1 MRPNENK
8 LEVPDELWKIVE
20 QLLPK
25 RKIKHEKGGRPR
37 MEDRA
42 AFAGILYRMRTGIP
56 WRYLPP
62 MFGTKSSVHRRFQ
75 EWVDSGVFEK
85 IQSKTLK
92 FYDKKKGIR
101 TKRMAADGS
110 QARAPKGG
118 FIPEEIRLIAVN
130 RVLNGI
136 YS

>member
-1 MRPNENK
+1 MRPTDNK
-8 LEVPDELWKIVE
+8 FDVPDELWEIVE
-20 QLLPK
+20 PLLPK
-25 RKIKHEKGGRPR
+25 HKLKSEKGGRPR
-37 MEDRA
+37 LENRV

-75 EWVDSGVFEK
+75 EWVDTGVFDK
-85 IQSKTLK
+85 IQSRTLK

-118 FIPEEIRLIAVN
+118 FIPEEIQRIAVK
-130 RVLNGI
+130 RVLNVI
-136 YS
+136 FS

>member
-1 MRPNENK
+1 MDNK
-8 LEVPDELWKIVE
+8 FDVPDELWKIIEPV
-20 QLLPK
+20 LPK
-25 RKIKHEKGGRPR
+25 YNLRPEKGGRPR
-37 MEDRA
+37 LKDRV

-62 MFGTKSSVHRRFQ
+62 TFGTKSSVHRRFQ
-75 EWVDSGVFEK
+75 EWVDAGVFDK

-118 FIPEEIRLIAVN
+118 FIPEEIQQIAVK

-136 YS
+136 FS